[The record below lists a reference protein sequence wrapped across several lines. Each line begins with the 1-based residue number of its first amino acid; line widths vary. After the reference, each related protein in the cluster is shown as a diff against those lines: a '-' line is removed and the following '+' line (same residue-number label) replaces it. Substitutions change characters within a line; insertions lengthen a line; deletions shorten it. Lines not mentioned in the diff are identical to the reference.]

1 MRNEPLQKVK
11 SLAPLSYE
19 RLYAILLLR
28 TNMRG
33 GRPSMLCPKLF
44 WQLFTATGSV
54 KAYLLYKKVAPQ
66 GSQ

>member
-1 MRNEPLQKVK
+1 
-11 SLAPLSYE
+11 
-19 RLYAILLLR
+19 
-28 TNMRG
+28 
-33 GRPSMLCPKLF
+33 MLCPKLF